1 MSVPSLHARE
11 HAGHIQLTEQ
21 LYRARSTHRSV
32 PIRSD
37 GVPDYRQVGY
47 QKACPPLTT
56 LPVPGS
62 ISGSARGHVLTSA
75 SGSYRS
81 ICAAGAID
89 QSQELSTQNNG
100 HERQPQSPD
109 WEYRP
114 DEGQWRLGWQSKN
127 QLLAG
132 DPVASMN
139 AVLAPGPPGAV
150 PFANAIR
157 TRQIAGN

>member
-100 HERQPQSPD
+100 HERQPAIA
-109 WEYRP
+109 
-114 DEGQWRLGWQSKN
+114 RLGISTRRRTVA
-127 QLLAG
+127 LGLA
-132 DPVASMN
+132 VEES
-139 AVLAPGPPGAV
+139 
-150 PFANAIR
+150 
-157 TRQIAGN
+157 TAGRRSSGLDECGSCPRAAGCRALCQRD